1 MGFVVTSDKNQSLKP
16 MFVYKKDNTFMFY
29 TSDWQKDV
37 EGIAN
42 KGKQYSVGDTV
53 TMTLVYKG
61 GMYYIFMDGELACS
75 VSATA
80 KATYGDTKVCE
91 TIGFEKML
99 YLGLASLNGEPTTYT
114 DWWYDT
120 NTEVVDGYY
129 VPGETP
135 EIPDNPDDPEPPV
148 VEPDENPVSEVS
160 NFACN
165 IEPEEEGQFNNN
177 AEASN
182 INPHFEVEATFN
194 GGDENGLIG
203 FAFTAEDG
211 KVMRFAYDKVKGR
224 FGFMAGESGWDHY
237 REYALETDVYNA
249 EGANTIKVVYNGN
262 RIFEVYMNGTKMV
275 ATDGRQGQFYLGW
288 NCRGTAADSSLTD
301 MKPYQMWGSSTI
313 DSRATLTISA

>member
-1 MGFVVTSDKNQSLKP
+1 MTDMKPYQMWGSSTIDSRATLTISAYASDTTTVISGFSCAV
-16 MFVYKKDNTFMFY
+16 
-29 TSDWQKDV
+29 
-37 EGIAN
+37 I
-42 KGKQYSVGDTV
+42 
-53 TMTLVYKG
+53 G
-61 GMYYIFMDGELACS
+61 G
-75 VSATA
+75 
-80 KATYGDTKVCE
+80 
-91 TIGFEKML
+91 
-99 YLGLASLNGEPTTYT
+99 
-114 DWWYDT
+114 
-120 NTEVVDGYY
+120 Y

-135 EIPDNPDDPEPPV
+135 EIPDNPEPPV

-203 FAFTAEDG
+203 FAFTTEDG

-288 NCRGTAADSSLTD
+288 NCRGTAADSSMTD

-313 DSRATLTISA
+313 DSRETLTISAYASDEATEITNFTCTVTGGYGYQEN

>member
-1 MGFVVTSDKNQSLKP
+1 MDNGEEWAWAGETSQSCSKSHSAATL
-16 MFVYKKDNTFMFY
+16 
-29 TSDWQKDV
+29 
-37 EGIAN
+37 
-42 KGKQYSVGDTV
+42 
-53 TMTLVYKG
+53 TLVYDDG
-61 GMYYIFMDGELACS
+61 YYYMFIDGAKVFVCS
-75 VSATA
+75 ETA
-80 KATYGDTKVCE
+80 VYQGWGAPIQNMVGTEGTIKV
-91 TIGFEKML
+91 
-99 YLGLASLNGEPTTYT
+99 GLASLSADATFT
-114 DWWYDT
+114 DWGYSTDAAIIEQYVGVQSA
-120 NTEVVDGYY
+120 EV
-129 VPGETP
+129 E
-135 EIPDNPDDPEPPV
+135 
-148 VEPDENPVSEVS
+148 

-313 DSRATLTISA
+313 DSRATLTISAYASDEVTEITNFTCTVTGGYGYQEN